1 MPVWYSA
8 VARDTV
14 VLAEAH
20 AATFGRDAA
29 DVSSIARRVLEAHGG
44 EPGNARASYGESD
57 LVFHLLEGVDSTY
70 FLCAAGEGDGK
81 RLPFAFL
88 EDVRREFV
96 LKHGLEVRSA
106 EYLPPMAL
114 DAKFSSLMANKM
126 LDFSSGKAGD
136 ALAKVQ
142 GELDEVKTVML
153 ENIERVLERGDKIEL
168 LVESTARLQSDATAF
183 RSTTRRV
190 ARRMWWNNAK
200 MFFLAWCVCVFVL
213 YLIGAQFCGWN
224 LYLCSSKHRGGT
236 HASG

>member
-1 MPVWYSA
+1 MPVCYSA

-70 FLCAAGEGDGK
+70 FLCAAGAGDGK

-88 EDVRREFV
+88 EDARREFV

-114 DAKFSSLMANKM
+114 DAKFSSVMANKM
-126 LDFSSGKAGD
+126 LDFNSGKAGD

-168 LVESTARLQSDATAF
+168 LVESTARLQSDAAAF

-200 MFFLAWCVCVFVL
+200 MFLLAWCVCVFVL